1 MKNSDNIDINKESIH
16 ALGLNPW
23 SQGIP
28 TGKTFV
34 FDIDGVIA
42 TIVLTNDY
50 AQAGPI
56 PENIRRLNRLYE
68 AGNTIILFTARGT
81 VTGIN
86 WADVTKGQM
95 VKWGVKYHQLQFGKP
110 AADYYIDD
118 KMITLG
124 TLAQFD
130 KII

>member
-1 MKNSDNIDINKESIH
+1 MDNKNKQKLANEKE
-16 ALGLNPW
+16 GLITW
-23 SQGIP
+23 TQGLP
-28 TGKTFV
+28 VDKTFV

-50 AQAGPI
+50 ALAGPMI
-56 PENIRRLNRLYE
+56 ENIRRLNRLYD

-86 WADVTKGQM
+86 WTDVTKKQM
-95 VKWGVKYHQLQFGKP
+95 SDWGVKYHRLQFGKP

-118 KMITLG
+118 KMISLD

>member
-1 MKNSDNIDINKESIH
+1 MNNKDNNKLTNATESSVTW
-16 ALGLNPW
+16 A
-23 SQGIP
+23 QGVP

-42 TIVLTNDY
+42 TIVPTIDY
-50 AQAGPI
+50 ALAGPMV
-56 PENIRRLNRLYE
+56 ENIKRLNRLYD

-86 WADVTKGQM
+86 WTEVTQKQM
-95 VKWGVKYHQLQFGKP
+95 SEWGVRYHRLQFGKP

-118 KMITLG
+118 KMISLD
-124 TLAQFD
+124 TLAHLD
-130 KII
+130 KVI

>member
-1 MKNSDNIDINKESIH
+1 MNNDDNNKLTHTTESSITW
-16 ALGLNPW
+16 GK
-23 SQGIP
+23 GVP

-42 TIVLTNDY
+42 TIVPTNDY
-50 AQAGPI
+50 ALAGPI
-56 PENIRRLNRLYE
+56 TENIKRLNRLYD

-86 WADVTKGQM
+86 WTDVTKKQM
-95 VKWGVKYHQLQFGKP
+95 TEWGVKHHRLQLGKP

-118 KMITLG
+118 KMISLD
-124 TLAQFD
+124 TLAHLD
-130 KII
+130 KVV